1 MTPYAI
7 QLSTNRANGYPRDP
21 HFLRFDTPF
30 MEKNPD

>member
-1 MTPYAI
+1 MTPIPHQISDNLAK
-7 QLSTNRANGYPRDP
+7 GYPRDP